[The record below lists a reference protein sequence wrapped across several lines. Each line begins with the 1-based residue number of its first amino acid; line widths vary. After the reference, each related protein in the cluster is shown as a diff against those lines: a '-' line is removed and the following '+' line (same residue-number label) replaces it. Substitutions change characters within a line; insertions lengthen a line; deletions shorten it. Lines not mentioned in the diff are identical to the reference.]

1 MEVLREIILD
11 TETTG
16 LYAKNGDRI
25 VEIGCVELV
34 NKVRTGKTYHA
45 YINPQRDI
53 SEESVRIHGIS
64 NEFVKDKP
72 IFSKIAKE
80 FLDFIKGASLVIHN
94 AGFDVSFLNYE
105 LAGLGYPEISLTRV
119 IDTLTLAR
127 RKFPGAPASL
137 DALCRRFNINL
148 SSRDKH
154 GALIDAELLAD
165 VYIELS
171 GGTQSNLDFS
181 SPDSLSASIEA
192 RLMREKREPRV
203 FNLSDEEKADH
214 ELFLKK
220 IANPMWKIEYN

>member
-1 MEVLREIILD
+1 M
-11 TETTG
+11 
-16 LYAKNGDRI
+16 
-25 VEIGCVELV
+25 V